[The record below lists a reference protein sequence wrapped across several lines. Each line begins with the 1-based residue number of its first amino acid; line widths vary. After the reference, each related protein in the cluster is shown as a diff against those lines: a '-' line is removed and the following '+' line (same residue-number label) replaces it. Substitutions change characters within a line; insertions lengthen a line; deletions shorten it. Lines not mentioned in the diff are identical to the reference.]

1 MIAGMKS
8 SWKGARISEL
18 ESLVRTQ
25 SEQIANQKK
34 NCRRSQLEDESDID
48 QSGHGHHCNTSRN
61 WNDDYALCFDDCDK
75 CSLFNRSI

>member
-18 ESLVRTQ
+18 ESLVRMQ
-25 SEQIANQKK
+25 SVANQKK

-61 WNDDYALCFDDCDK
+61 WNDDYTGFICEWRKFIIEA
-75 CSLFNRSI
+75 RQG